1 MVKEVQGPVT
11 AGRGVKTTFIELL
24 GSNPLLPSSAHIGR
38 FSDCQYIG
46 KHRLE
51 RNKYKQH
58 QKLSVSL
65 NSFLCDNKV

>member
-24 GSNPLLPSSAHIGR
+24 GSNPPSPPLPIGR

-65 NSFLCDNKV
+65 KSFLCDNKVY